1 MSAQSHQGQLEGEGD
16 IYSLRGVSREFLL
29 LALIEGTWSQLNSAT
44 KLEYALALARAD
56 LTPAKEVYQALQ
68 EASQKQDSAAA
79 VYNILV
85 EKARTLTDEEETMWS
100 ESLQALIDPVFDP
113 SIETSSSEKNFELFR
128 NLLFTPGNRAKF
140 LGDFRNLTKEQQDE
154 TMGWYTIEDDRRSKQ
169 ESQKVKCYSK
179 VIWNARFL

>member
-1 MSAQSHQGQLEGEGD
+1 MSVQSHQEHSAEEGE

-29 LALIEGTWSQLNSAT
+29 RALLEGPWSQLNSAT
-44 KLEYALALARAD
+44 KLEYALALARAN

-68 EASQKQDSAAA
+68 EASDEGAEAIFN
-79 VYNILV
+79 VLV
-85 EKARTLTDEEETMWS
+85 EKATSLTDEEETMWS

-113 SIETSSSEKNFELFR
+113 ETDTSSSEKNFELFR

-140 LGDFRNLTKEQQDE
+140 LGDFRNSTKEQQDE

-179 VIWNARFL
+179 VIWNSRFL